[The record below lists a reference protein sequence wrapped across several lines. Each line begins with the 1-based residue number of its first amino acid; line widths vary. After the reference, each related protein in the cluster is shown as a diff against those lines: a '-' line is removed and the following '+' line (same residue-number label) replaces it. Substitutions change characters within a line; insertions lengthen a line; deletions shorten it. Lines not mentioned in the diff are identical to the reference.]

1 MQNNAVP
8 LVMSESEISR
18 VIRQMARAAFNL
30 PEKAEKKKK
39 LLNML

>member
-8 LVMSESEISR
+8 LVMNESEISS
-18 VIRQMARAAFNL
+18 VIRQMARAALGL